1 MNLETYYCCHST
13 HPNHF
18 CSHHSYIIY
27 FLAVL
32 HQLGDFLSK
41 EYTAEQ
47 LRQYMCFY
55 DESTVDISLA
65 NTIAKL
71 AYRIIGDA
79 GDHPWQSVHH
89 WANLLMLL
97 TTDELKESANA
108 EGLSED
114 GSKVDIALRLTEHF
128 HKYKFM
134 PRPEE

>member
-1 MNLETYYCCHST
+1 MNLEAYYCCHSS

-18 CSHHSYIIY
+18 CSHHSYILHI
-27 FLAVL
+27 LAVL
-32 HQLGDFLSK
+32 HQLGDFLFK

-47 LRQYMCFY
+47 LRQYLCFY
-55 DESTVDISLA
+55 DESKMDISLA

-71 AYRIIGDA
+71 AYRIILDA
-79 GDHPWQSVHH
+79 ENDPWHSVQH
-89 WANLLMLL
+89 WAHLLMPL
-97 TTDELKESANA
+97 TTDELKESAYA